1 MLGGQRHLLFG
12 SSFHF
17 WTHDH
22 SSCGTEAAAAF
33 DSPASSVQAP
43 HRVSSFSW
51 SKGQED
57 RLLPYLL
64 SCVNSS
70 KKGLVTGEEPC

>member
-1 MLGGQRHLLFG
+1 MLGGKRHLLFCP
-12 SSFHF
+12 SFHF

-22 SSCGTEAAAAF
+22 SSCGAKAAAAF
-33 DSPASSVQAP
+33 ESPASSVQAP
-43 HRVSSFSW
+43 QRVSFFSG

-57 RLLPYLL
+57 SLLQYLL